1 MFILEN
7 MVGIIVESD
16 FRNHTSDV
24 LLQNGSEEVAL
35 KVSKVGNFGDSI
47 HFSEDD
53 IIEEVETVEE
63 ELPVEQPYWSR

>member
-35 KVSKVGNFGDSI
+35 KVGKVGNFGDSI
-47 HFSEDD
+47 RFSEDD